1 MEYVNEM
8 LKIYEATKC
17 AAQDTQE
24 YWKDGK
30 QRECYSKYV
39 DPILNYLWD
48 VKNDMESIQSA
59 IESQLEQARRTSESY
74 LYN

>member
-8 LKIYEATKC
+8 LKIYEATKR
-17 AAQDTQE
+17 AADDTRE
-24 YWKDGK
+24 YWNDGK
-30 QRECYSKYV
+30 QRECYSMYV

-48 VKNDMESIQSA
+48 VKNEMESTQSA